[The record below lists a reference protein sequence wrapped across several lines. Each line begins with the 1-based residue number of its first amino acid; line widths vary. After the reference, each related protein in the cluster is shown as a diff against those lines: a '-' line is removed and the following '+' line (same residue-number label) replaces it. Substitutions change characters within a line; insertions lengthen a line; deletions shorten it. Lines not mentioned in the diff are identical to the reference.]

1 MLTNLDASNS
11 LFLSTV
17 NNIQRRMERA
27 QQQLASGKRITR
39 VSDDPDQISSLL
51 AARASLSAA
60 KQSNA
65 NLTRVQ
71 AEVNAA
77 EKAISQASSVFE
89 RARVLGTQG
98 ANSTQTADTRATL
111 ATEVGSIMEQ
121 LVGISRTTIEGRF
134 IFSGDQ
140 DLTAPYSIDLTQ
152 TPPIPAYAGGTT
164 NTREIQHPNGSRFT
178 ISKTAAEIFDSADP
192 NTSVFQTLTSLR
204 SALLAN
210 DDTAIS
216 TALDR
221 MASAAPYLE
230 RMLAYYGAS
239 QNKVTEAVEYG
250 KKLELDVTTEIADIE
265 NTDATQAILELQ
277 QAQLQQQ
284 AALQSRAQF
293 TNRSNLFDYLK

>member
-77 EKAISQASSVFE
+77 EKAISQASSAFE

-134 IFSGDQ
+134 IFSGDK

>member
-1 MLTNLDASNS
+1 MLTNLDSSNS

-77 EKAISQASSVFE
+77 EKAISQASSAFE

-152 TPPIPAYAGGTT
+152 TPPISAYAGGTT

-192 NTSVFQTLTSLR
+192 NTNVFQTLTSLR

-239 QNKVTEAVEYG
+239 QNKVSEAVEYG